1 MLLCLTILCMNSG
14 KDGLPGSVIWLSV
27 IRGIIPIEITPMVF
41 GSSRLSPLF
50 SSKKNFNREK
60 LMKNLSYPLSI
71 FGRIDTDTTMKLF
84 KNLVKRL
91 LDSLGHQDYF
101 SPSDRWL
108 RMCLNWRKMRSLYG
122 NSTDIQLV
130 PLKRPLVWMYFYPGS
145 SFLSVFTQRSKYSG
159 FLNCS
164 FWRGLNHIF
173 WENTRFD

>member
-1 MLLCLTILCMNSG
+1 MMLLCLTILCMNSG

-101 SPSDRWL
+101 SPSDR
-108 RMCLNWRKMRSLYG
+108 
-122 NSTDIQLV
+122 
-130 PLKRPLVWMYFYPGS
+130 
-145 SFLSVFTQRSKYSG
+145 
-159 FLNCS
+159 
-164 FWRGLNHIF
+164 
-173 WENTRFD
+173 